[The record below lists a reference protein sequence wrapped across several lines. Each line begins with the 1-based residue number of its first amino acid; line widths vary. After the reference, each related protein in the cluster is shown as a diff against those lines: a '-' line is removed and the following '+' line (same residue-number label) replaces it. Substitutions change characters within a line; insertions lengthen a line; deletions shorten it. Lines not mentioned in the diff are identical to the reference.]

1 MKLERLAMNAKRAA
15 ASLFCIV
22 PGGRFRNSA
31 LAMLVLGAGLFGV
44 STAAEAQQKLVIYS
58 ANDSTLNDLVFNAFT
73 KETGIQVETVS
84 SGSGVLMKR
93 IQAEKDNPQ
102 GDIVWGVS
110 RSLLQTNKAYF
121 SPYKSSEISA
131 IPPEF
136 LDPDHL
142 WTGTNVHILVVTQN
156 TKLIPEGQG
165 PKTWADLL
173 DPKYK
178 GKISFTDPA
187 NSGSAYTNATLLIDH
202 WGGGDAG
209 WAKLKELFANTKIL
223 NRSTQVFQGVGT
235 GEYALGI
242 SLEYAGDL
250 WASNGAPVK
259 NIYPSD
265 GTLAIMEGVAII
277 KADRNPDAA
286 KKFVDYINRKDICEM
301 MLKATFRRPARTDLD
316 LSNLPG
322 GMPVLSSLKLIP
334 YDESG
339 WTEKRAETLEKL
351 KDVIQETR

>member
-1 MKLERLAMNAKRAA
+1 MTREPLGEGERRACANIVGLALRKLSFA
-15 ASLFCIV
+15 
-22 PGGRFRNSA
+22 A
-31 LAMLVLGAGLFGV
+31 LALCASFLAGMQGAQ
-44 STAAEAQQKLVIYS
+44 AQQKLVIYS

-84 SGSGVLMKR
+84 TGSGVLMKR

-102 GDIVWGVS
+102 GDIIWGVS

-121 SPYKSSEISA
+121 APYVSTEISA
-131 IPPEF
+131 IPPDF

-142 WTGTNVHILVVTQN
+142 WTGTNVHLLVVTQN
-156 TKLIPEGQG
+156 TKLIPEGEG
-165 PKTWADLL
+165 PKTWDDLL

-209 WAKLKELFANTKIL
+209 WAKLKALFANTKIL

-250 WASNGAPVK
+250 WASNGAPVN
-259 NIYPSD
+259 NIYPAD
-265 GTLAIMEGVAII
+265 GTLALMEGVAII
-277 KADRNPDAA
+277 KGDHNPEAA
-286 KKFVDYINRKDICEM
+286 KKFVDYINRKDICEL
-301 MLKATFRRPARTDLD
+301 MLKATFRRPARQDLD
-316 LSNLPG
+316 LSKLPG
-322 GMPVLSSLKLIP
+322 GMPALSSLKLLP
-334 YDESG
+334 YDENG
-339 WTEKRAETLEKL
+339 WTAKRSETLEKL
-351 KDVIQETR
+351 KDLIQETR